1 MTATAVIVATMDAPI
16 LPPASSAFAR
26 GASASPVD
34 TSAATTVDTKT
45 NDQQVES
52 ESESQSPLLPSS
64 IPSSVPS
71 LTAEE
76 QEQLRKAVG
85 STASVSHTVQTRD

>member
-1 MTATAVIVATMDAPI
+1 MTAAAATAAPMDAPI
-16 LPPASSAFAR
+16 LPPASSALAR
-26 GASASPVD
+26 GASASPID

-45 NDQQVES
+45 NEQQAES

-71 LTAEE
+71 LTTEE

-85 STASVSHTVQTRD
+85 STASVSRKVQTRD

>member
-1 MTATAVIVATMDAPI
+1 VTDVAVIVATMDTPI

-26 GASASPVD
+26 GASASPID
-34 TSAATTVDTKT
+34 TSATTVDTKM
-45 NDQQVES
+45 NGQHAES
-52 ESESQSPLLPSS
+52 ESEPQSPLLPSS

-71 LTAEE
+71 LTTEE
-76 QEQLRKAVG
+76 QGQLRKAVG